1 MLFGIRKNKWIFYA
15 VMIAAVLT
23 YGYEIANW
31 TMTIDEE
38 IWSYVTKIEFAR
50 GWIGDGRWGIALL
63 KLVLPFHK
71 VLPFFNGLCA
81 VIVVG
86 ISAFFLGS
94 IFQTYIPSKL
104 AAIGAAIMFVTM
116 PIHSY
121 YLMFD
126 TFAVELGIGFLVV
139 IISGYYCVQWCF
151 DNQISKLIIAVSGMT
166 FVLAIYQSYYQVF
179 VCMVC
184 ALLLLDL
191 LGSYR
196 GIKKE
201 RSNKEYLLSIIKCG
215 GVLVASSIVYMLIN
229 IILQHFF
236 YKSDYVLGY
245 FRWSY
250 VDFKTCIQQV
260 IVYLKW
266 LFTSPDSL
274 FEGGAILKLS
284 YFFNIIIFILVLIK
298 IKGKRGIILLLNL
311 GMILSICSNYIL
323 FAGALPLRTLQV
335 IPIYCSFVFFMISC
349 IIDKKIWSK
358 IVVVVVCVISL
369 YQSSL
374 VVELFYSENV
384 RQEQDKALLN
394 RIIIK
399 IEDLELGEYP
409 EYPIV
414 ITGNHEWNGQYKI
427 ETEQFNLS
435 MFNTPEIFRK
445 YKWIS
450 VSGYTFVTPT
460 VEQQTRAEELAKNMP
475 LWPYEG
481 SVDIKENMII
491 VNFGVD

>member
-1 MLFGIRKNKWIFYA
+1 MLSGIKKNKGIFYA
-15 VMIAAVLT
+15 VLIAAIIT

-31 TMTIDEE
+31 TLTIDEE

-71 VLPFFNGLCA
+71 VLPFFNDLCA
-81 VIVVG
+81 VIVIG
-86 ISAFFLGS
+86 ISAFFVGI
-94 IFQTYIPSKL
+94 IFQTYVPSKL
-104 AAIGAAIMFVTM
+104 AAISAAVMFVTM

-121 YLMFD
+121 YLMFN
-126 TFAVELGIGFLVV
+126 TFAVELSIGFFVV

-151 DNQISKLIIAVSGMT
+151 DNQITKMIIAVCGMT
-166 FVLAIYQSYYQVF
+166 LALAIYQSYYQVF

-184 ALLLLDL
+184 SLLLLDI

-201 RSNKEYLLSIIKCG
+201 RSNKEYLFSIFKCVG
-215 GVLVASSIVYMLIN
+215 ILVASSIVYMLIN
-229 IILQHFF
+229 VILQHFF

-250 VDFKTCIQQV
+250 VDFETCVQQV

-266 LFTSPDSL
+266 LFTSPDTL
-274 FEGGAILKLS
+274 FEGGVILKLS
-284 YFFNIIIFILVLIK
+284 YFLNIIIFILILMK

-311 GMILSICSNYIL
+311 GLILSICSNYIL

-335 IPIYCSFVFFMISC
+335 IPIYCSFVFFMICC

-369 YQSSL
+369 HQSSL

-399 IEDLELGEYP
+399 IENLELGEYP

-414 ITGNHEWNGQYKI
+414 ITGNHVWSGQYMK

-435 MFNTPEIFRK
+435 MFDSQESFRK
-445 YKWIS
+445 YKWIALC
-450 VSGYTFVTPT
+450 GYPYAIPT
-460 VEQQTRAEELAKNMP
+460 VEQQTRAEELAKSMP
-475 LWPYEG
+475 TWPYEG
-481 SVDIKENMII
+481 SVDVKENMIV
-491 VNFGVD
+491 VNFGID